1 METGLRLVAAL
12 ITGSAMIAPLA
23 CQAQPSTAT
32 NKVGAEPAETAQTQF
47 LDTDGNPLP
56 ADLQRDLEEQFK
68 GSLPPA
74 PRFDTSQS
82 TEPSVPP
89 LQTDGGDILVT
100 GQRPRGSV
108 TGDIPPER
116 TFGPLDI
123 GAYGAGNIGEL
134 VQALGSQVNNGRG
147 GTDSRPVTLLNGRRV
162 SSFTEIAQI
171 PTEAIE
177 RMEVFPEELALRY
190 GYRADQKVVNIV
202 TFERFRSRLGQL
214 GYIVPTEG
222 GYGTANAQANYFA
235 ITGNTR
241 FDFGAEYN
249 RSTSLL
255 ESDRALAQLGNALD
269 EGESR
274 TLLPAIER
282 LTFNGLVSGN
292 LLENVSSTLNSR
304 FEASN
309 INSLLG
315 HGENGPLAQRTETR
329 AAHLGTTLHGRIDT
343 WLWTF
348 TGNYDRI
355 RTEVFTDFDDAIGER
370 SWARSVN
377 TYANAD
383 MLLSGPVLQLPAGPI
398 SASVRGGLE
407 LRDFSSASRNGGV
420 ERAELSR
427 DSGVLQVNL
436 DVPITRRRAQR
447 GHWFGNLSVNV
458 NLEIEQLSDFG
469 TLRTFG
475 YGLNWTPVE
484 AINFVASVFNEQGA
498 PTMEQL
504 GAPMVVTPNVRTFD
518 FTRREVV
525 DITQIFGGNPALRY
539 DDRHFYRFSLNAKP
553 LATTDLTLNFEYL
566 STRIDN
572 PIAPFPV
579 VTPEIEAAFPERFT
593 RGVDGQL
600 SQIDGRPLNFEKSR
614 QEQLRWGL
622 NFVRPLGATE
632 PWMRNAPVR
641 TYSSEAE
648 ARAAASPGT
657 MVAMVQPN
665 SAMARR
671 FENMASRL
679 YVSIYH
685 TWHLRDEI
693 LVRQDLPKLDL
704 LDGAAID
711 VRGGR
716 RQHELEL
723 QAGLFK
729 KGLGARVTLNW
740 KSGTTVRNPGGA
752 DDLVFSDLATV
763 NINLFINLADRFGG
777 TKAPQWLKGTRAT
790 LGITN
795 LLNSR
800 PQVRD
805 RTGSTPLSYQSAY
818 LDPPGRLVSFGV
830 RMVF

>member
-1 METGLRLVAAL
+1 
-12 ITGSAMIAPLA
+12 MIAPFA

-32 NKVGAEPAETAQTQF
+32 NQVDAEPEDTAQTLF
-47 LDTDGNPLP
+47 LDADGNPLP
-56 ADLQRDLEEQFK
+56 TDIQRDLKEQFQ
-68 GSLPPA
+68 GGLPPA
-74 PRFDTSQS
+74 ASSDSQS

-89 LQTDGGDILVT
+89 SQAGGGDILVT

-134 VQALGSQVNNGRG
+134 IQTLGSQVNNGRG

-162 SSFTEIAQI
+162 SSFTEIAEI
-171 PTEAIE
+171 PAEAIE

-190 GYRADQKVVNIV
+190 GYRANQKVVNIV
-202 TFERFRSRLGQL
+202 TFEKFRSQLAQL
-214 GYIVPTEG
+214 GYILPTEG
-222 GYGTANAQANYFA
+222 GYGTASAQANYFA
-235 ITGNTR
+235 ISGNTR

-255 ESDRALAQLGNALD
+255 ESDRALAQLGDASD
-269 EGESR
+269 AGKFR
-274 TLLPAIER
+274 TLLPEIER

-292 LLENVSSTLNSR
+292 LLDNVSSTLNGR
-304 FEASN
+304 FELSN

-315 HGENGPLAQRTETR
+315 QGENGPLAQHTDTR
-329 AAHLGTTLHGRIDT
+329 AAHLGTTLHGRVGK

-348 TGNYDRI
+348 TGNYDRL
-355 RTEVFTDFDDAIGER
+355 RTEVFTDFDDAIER
-370 SWARSVN
+370 SRAQSVN
-377 TYANAD
+377 TDAHAN

-398 SASVRGGLE
+398 SASVRGSLE
-407 LRDFSSASRNGGV
+407 LRDFSSASQNGGV
-420 ERAELSR
+420 DRTEISR
-427 DSGVLQVNL
+427 DSGALQVNL
-436 DVPITRRRAQR
+436 DVPIARRRAPR
-447 GHWFGNLSVNV
+447 GSWFGNLSVNA

-475 YGLNWTPVE
+475 YGLNWSPVE
-484 AINFVASVFNEQGA
+484 AINFVASVTSEQGA

-504 GAPMVVTPNVRTFD
+504 GAPLVVTPNVRTFD

-525 DITQIFGGNPALRY
+525 DVTQTFGGNPALRY

-553 LATTDLTLNFEYL
+553 LATTDLTLNFEFL

-572 PIAPFPV
+572 PIAPFPI
-579 VTPEIEAAFPERFT
+579 VTPEIEAAFPERFM
-593 RGVDGQL
+593 RGIDGRF

-622 NFVRPLGATE
+622 NFVRPLGAVE

-648 ARAAASPGT
+648 ARAAAPPGT

-665 SAMARR
+665 SAMTRR

-679 YVSIYH
+679 YVGIYH

-693 LVRQDLPKLDL
+693 LVRQDLPRLDL

-716 RQHELEL
+716 RRHELEL

-729 KGLGARVTLNW
+729 KGIGARVTLNW
-740 KSGTTVRNPGGA
+740 QSGTTVRNSSGA

-763 NINLFINLADRFGG
+763 NINLFMNLGDRFAGDN
-777 TKAPQWLKGTRAT
+777 APQWFKGTRAT
-790 LGITN
+790 LSITN

-805 RTGSTPLSYQSAY
+805 WTGSTPLSYQSAY
-818 LDPPGRLVSFGV
+818 LDPPGRLVSLGV